1 MCLNCNQNNSLKKD
15 DLASCFQ
22 ISQKVLF
29 IQSLN
34 MKAKYLLIL
43 DIGKKAGDD
52 ADKKPC
58 LCGVYILL

>member
-1 MCLNCNQNNSLKKD
+1 MIKRP
-15 DLASCFQ
+15 CFQ

-34 MKAKYLLIL
+34 MRAKYLLIL

-52 ADKKPC
+52 ADKEPC
-58 LCGVYILL
+58 LCGVYMLL